1 MVTRTIR
8 FRIDK
13 DENLLSA
20 QLWEMDADGLRERKV
35 RAATLSELPPEWA
48 EAIRAFVQETSALQG
63 EIEIP

>member
-8 FRIDK
+8 FKIDT

-20 QLWEMDADGLRERKV
+20 QLWEMDADGVRERKV
-35 RAATLSELPPEWA
+35 TAGTLGELPSEWA

>member
-1 MVTRTIR
+1 MSRTIR
-8 FRIDK
+8 FEIDQ

-20 QLWEMDADGLRERKV
+20 QLWEMDADGVRERKV

-48 EAIRAFVQETSALQG
+48 EAIRVFIHETSALQG